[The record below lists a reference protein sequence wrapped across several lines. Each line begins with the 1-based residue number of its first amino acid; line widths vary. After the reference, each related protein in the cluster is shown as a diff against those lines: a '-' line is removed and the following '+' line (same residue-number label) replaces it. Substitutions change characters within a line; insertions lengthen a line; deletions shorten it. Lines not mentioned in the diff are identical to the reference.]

1 MRKVDALGMWVAASL
16 AGVSLAAGAA
26 AQQVRTPS
34 EIAAALGAGKAK
46 PAAAAD
52 DDSIPVGDERAFS
65 LACTGVC
72 GGSAKPSPSTVRVAP
87 RGYARSAAAPTPG
100 RGGAHRRAAGAAA
113 PRAPR
118 SSLDMQLTFATGSAE
133 LDAEAR
139 RRIDP
144 FAVALT
150 QANYG
155 LAGNSFRV
163 EGHTD
168 SVGNRS
174 SNLDLS
180 RRRAQSVVDYLVAKG
195 VPASRLTGKGFGPDA
210 PLSGLSAN
218 NGANR
223 RVEIIRN

>member
-1 MRKVDALGMWVAASL
+1 MRYAYALV
-16 AGVSLAAGAA
+16 VLAAGSLAPG
-26 AQQVRTPS
+26 AQAQDVRTPK
-34 EIAAALGAGKAK
+34 EIAAALSAATQ
-46 PAAAAD
+46 PADEDEGIA
-52 DDSIPVGDERAFS
+52 VGDERAFS
-65 LACTGVC
+65 LACTGSC
-72 GGSAKPSPSTVRVAP
+72 GGGAK
-87 RGYARSAAAPTPG
+87 AAPAATPRTRYNRPATPAVAPG
-100 RGGAHRRAAGAAA
+100 RGMGHRRVAGPARPA
-113 PRAPR
+113 PRPA
-118 SSLDMQLTFATGSAE
+118 LDMQLTFATGSAE

-150 QANYG
+150 QSNYG
-155 LAGNSFRV
+155 LASSSFRV

-168 SVGNRS
+168 SVGNRD

-195 VPASRLTGKGFGPDA
+195 VPTARLTGKGFGPDA
-210 PLSGLSAN
+210 PLPGVARN

>member
-1 MRKVDALGMWVAASL
+1 MRKVDALGLLVMA
-16 AGVSLAAGAA
+16 SLAAGAGA
-26 AQQVRTPS
+26 QVRTPT
-34 EIAAALGAGKAK
+34 EIAAALGAGGTK
-46 PAAAAD
+46 PAAAD
-52 DDSIPVGDERAFS
+52 EDGSIPVGDERAFS

-72 GGSAKPSPSTVRVAP
+72 GGSAKSVPSLVRVAP
-87 RGYARSAAAPTPG
+87 RGYARSAAVPTPG
-100 RGGAHRRAAGAAA
+100 RGAHRRSAGAAT
-113 PRAPR
+113 PRAAR
-118 SSLDMQLTFATGSAE
+118 SSLDMQLTFAHGSAE

-168 SVGNRS
+168 SVGNRA

-210 PLSGLSAN
+210 PLSGLSAS